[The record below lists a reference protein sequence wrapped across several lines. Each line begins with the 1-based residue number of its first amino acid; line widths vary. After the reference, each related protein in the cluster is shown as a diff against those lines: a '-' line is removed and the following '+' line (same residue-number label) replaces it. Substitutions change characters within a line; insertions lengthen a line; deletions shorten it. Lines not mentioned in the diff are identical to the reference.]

1 MLRQTFF
8 IASFLGALNLYY
20 AEDLVLQILCVVLF
34 LFNLGISVI
43 WPEPLPPPPP
53 ANLWSEAPDK
63 KKREMKTCSHCSKKV
78 DAKWSMCPYCSKKV

>member
-8 IASFLGALNLYY
+8 LASFLGALNLYF
-20 AEDLVLQILCVVLF
+20 AEDIVLQILSGVLF
-34 LFNLGISVI
+34 LFSLGISVI

-63 KKREMKTCSHCSKKV
+63 KEREMKTCSSCGKAV
-78 DAKWSMCPYCSKKV
+78 DLKWTMCPYCSKRV